1 MDMLETYL
9 EAVAAQL
16 PRDTSDDIAAELR
29 DTLLSQFEDRE
40 EALGR
45 PLTDDER
52 EEMLRAMGHPLVV
65 AARYRKGPQ
74 LLIGPELFPY
84 WLFAV
89 KAGLLILAAAF
100 ALTLIIGLA
109 SSPLD
114 GGRTIAHAFQGW
126 LGAGLTLIGAVT
138 LAGAIF
144 EHFGLRPPYL
154 DNWRVRDL
162 QLFRLGDPASWAAQ
176 IGAEMPRRTG
186 APPKGP
192 RAWPGSEAL
201 LSLVAGLVFAAWWVG
216 LLHFPGLG
224 RFARNGS
231 EVLVEAAPIWA
242 ALFLPIL
249 AYVLVQA
256 AVDALGVVRPAAI
269 RLRAALQIPVAIA
282 GIVLTWMVLQAGH
295 WLTLVRGGERAAI
308 GGDTSL
314 LGIHGL
320 SRLGAIDE
328 TVAGLATA
336 LSVIATWVLAI
347 TLVGLGLKILKSL
360 WQIFAAGR
368 RVAG

>member
-9 EAVAAQL
+9 DAVAAQL
-16 PRDTSDDIAAELR
+16 PRDTSDDITAELR

-45 PLTDDER
+45 PLSDDER
-52 EEMLRAMGHPLVV
+52 EAVLRAMGHPLVV

-74 LLIGPELFPY
+74 MLIGPELFPY
-84 WLFAV
+84 WLFVV
-89 KAGLLILAAAF
+89 KAGLLVLGVAF
-100 ALTLIIGLA
+100 ALTLIIGLVGN
-109 SSPLD
+109 PLD
-114 GGRTIAHAFQGW
+114 GGRAIGRAFQGW
-126 LGAGLTLIGAVT
+126 FAAGLTLIGGVT

-162 QLFRLGDPASWAAQ
+162 QLFKLGDPASWAAQ
-176 IGAEMPRRTG
+176 MGAAMPAHTG
-186 APPKGP
+186 TPSKWP

-216 LLHFPGLG
+216 LLHFPELG
-224 RFARNGS
+224 RFVRNGS
-231 EVLVEAAPIWA
+231 EVLVEAAPIWTV
-242 ALFLPIL
+242 LFLPIL

-256 AVDALGVVRPAAI
+256 AVDALGVLRPAAI
-269 RLRAALQIPVAIA
+269 RLRATLQIPVAIA
-282 GIVLTWMVLQAGH
+282 GIALTWAVLQAGH
-295 WLTLVRGGERAAI
+295 WLTLVRGDERAAI
-308 GGDTSL
+308 GGDSSL
-314 LGIHGL
+314 LNIHALDRLDGIDGTL
-320 SRLGAIDE
+320 
-328 TVAGLATA
+328 AGMATA

-347 TLVGLGLKILKSL
+347 TLIGLGLKILKCL
-360 WQIFAAGR
+360 WQMFVGAR